1 MNIATKKTTNR
12 RPKLEPT
19 TVVLLDQARARIL
32 SRQRT
37 TLSELRKRLEGVLE
51 DDISGVVVAR
61 R

>member
-12 RPKLEPT
+12 RRNLEPT

>member
-12 RPKLEPT
+12 RPRLEPT
-19 TVVLLDQARARIL
+19 AVVLLDQARARIL

-37 TLSELRKRLEGVLE
+37 TLSELRERLEGVLE

>member
-12 RPKLEPT
+12 RRNLEPT

-32 SRQRT
+32 SGQRT

>member
-12 RPKLEPT
+12 KPKREPT
-19 TVVLLDQARARIL
+19 AVVLLDEARARVL